1 MSADMRIK
9 DLEYFVAVAEEGNFT
24 RAAQRLFIAQPALSR
39 RIHEIEQRLGAELFK
54 RTTRSLTLTESGE
67 ALLRR
72 SRALLAEYDGLQE
85 DLRRIRTGKA
95 ENLVIGYHPILG
107 QPPYLVETIRRM
119 GLRYPDV
126 AMKFLC
132 TFPPNLIEG
141 LKNREMDCAL
151 IYEGYVCYCAELQYE
166 RLYPIQTMLVVSR
179 SHPLAKRKSVSY
191 AELDGLDLAILSKE
205 CTPMQNNNTLRS
217 LRASGAEPNSVM
229 TTDNLNELL
238 LTARTG
244 KTAVFV
250 SSDTCIDEE
259 LTALPLIGSI
269 TPPEHRNRVLA
280 WHSDNANPCIASFLS
295 TLRACLPDNL

>member
-9 DLEYFVAVAEEGNFT
+9 DFEYFVAVAEEGNFT

-39 RIHEIEQRLGAELFK
+39 RIHEIEQLLNAQLFK
-54 RTTRSLTLTESGE
+54 RTTRSLTLTENGE

-72 SRALLAEYDGLQE
+72 SRAFLAEYDGLKE
-85 DLRRIRTGKA
+85 DLRRIRTGKE

-119 GLRYPDV
+119 GIRHPDV
-126 AMKFLC
+126 AMKFVC
-132 TFPPNLIEG
+132 TFPPNLLEG
-141 LKNREMDCAL
+141 LKNHEMDCVL
-151 IYEGYVCYCAELQYE
+151 LYEGYVCYSSELQYE
-166 RLYPIQTMLVVSR
+166 RLYPIQTMLVVSPG
-179 SHPLAKRKSVSY
+179 HPLAKRKSVSF
-191 AELDGLDLAILSKE
+191 AELSGLDLAILSKE
-205 CTPMQNNNTLRS
+205 CAPMQNNSTLRA
-217 LRASGAEPNSVM
+217 LRASGAEPSSVM

-259 LTALPLIGSI
+259 LIALPLTGLV
-269 TPPEHRNRVLA
+269 TPPEHRTRVLA
-280 WHSDNANPCIASFLS
+280 WNSDNSNPCIRSFLA
-295 TLRACLPDNL
+295 TLKENIPANS